1 MIHWIENKI
10 LFMGESCLV
19 YVLLTVPVKS
29 VIPVFS
35 DRDIL
40 RKRFPRF
47 HKEEWARAKVGP
59 PDNKFF

>member
-1 MIHWIENKI
+1 
-10 LFMGESCLV
+10 MGESCLV